1 MQNDMFCRCPAM
13 ARGALNGS
21 FYVPAGATYV
31 RKLKVPLS
39 DQSEQLME
47 KFNGTYHAEFADAVF
62 AAVFERLC
70 YDDDNFVVD
79 REKDPMTSLP
89 LKNLGEIAY

>member
-1 MQNDMFCRCPAM
+1 M
-13 ARGALNGS
+13 ARGTLNGS

-47 KFNGTYHAEFADAVF
+47 KFKGTYHAEFADAVF

-70 YDDDNFVVD
+70 YDDNNFVVD